1 MGTASRIAM
10 NSTANLGQAG
20 APATMRALIC
30 RYPTMTAPVR
40 IAVTGAAGRMGK
52 TLIEAVHAAEGAVL
66 AAAIERPES
75 SLIGADAGE
84 LAGIGKNGVAVVG
97 DLLSVIGQFDV
108 LIDFTAPAATL
119 ANLATCAAHDKGIVI
134 GTTGFNAEQKNQLL
148 AETAKTRVVM
158 ASNYSVGVNL
168 CFKLLDIA
176 ARVLGDEVD
185 IEVYEAHHRHKV
197 DAPSGTA
204 LRMGEVVAEALGRD
218 LDKVAVYGREGQ
230 TGARARDTI
239 GFATVR
245 AGDIV
250 GDHTVM
256 FAADGERVEI
266 THKAS
271 SRMSFARGAVRAA
284 QWLKAQDRGLHDM
297 QDVLGLR

>member
-1 MGTASRIAM
+1 MATS
-10 NSTANLGQAG
+10 ST
-20 APATMRALIC
+20 
-30 RYPTMTAPVR
+30 PVR

-52 TLIEAVHAAEGAVL
+52 TLIEAVQAAEGAVL
-66 AAAIERPES
+66 AAAIERPDS
-75 SLIGADAGE
+75 SLLGADAGE
-84 LAGIGKNGVAVVG
+84 LAGIGKNGVPVVA
-97 DLLSVIGQFDV
+97 DINSVIDQFDV
-108 LIDFTAPAATL
+108 LIDFTAPVATL
-119 ANLATCAAHDKGIVI
+119 ANIAACAAKGKRIVI
-134 GTTGFNAEQKNQLL
+134 GTTGFNAGQKAQLL
-148 AETAKTRVVM
+148 ALAEKTGAVM
-158 ASNYSVGVNL
+158 AANYSVGVNL
-168 CFKLLDIA
+168 CFKLLDVA
-176 ARVLGDEVD
+176 ARVLGDDVD

-204 LRMGEVVAEALGRD
+204 LRMGEVVAQALGRD

-230 TGARARDTI
+230 TGARSRETI

-284 QWLKAQDRGLHDM
+284 QWLQAQPANLYDM